1 MKQLVELS
9 MNNSNE
15 HFFLFFRWAIGT
27 SQRFPEGLSEEDW
40 RSIYKIAQQQ
50 SLLGV
55 LFDAIQQNPAIRL
68 ERKLLLKWYAAC
80 ERIQQ
85 GNRKTNQAA
94 VELTRFLKEMGLRGC
109 ILKGQGNTLNYPNP
123 YSRMSGDI
131 DVWVKPIA
139 KSGEKNRGGRG
150 MKGEFVKRVIG
161 YVRRRNPGAKACYH
175 HIDAGM
181 FQGVEVEI
189 HYRPSFMNNLVHNR
203 RLQRWFEENAE
214 EQFSH
219 EVELPDGAGCI
230 CVPTNAFNRIYQM
243 AHISNHIIHEGIGL
257 RQLVDYYCV
266 LKQGFTEDEK
276 RRDAVLLRRFGLYDM
291 ACAVMYVLQEVLHLE
306 ERLLLVPV
314 DERRGRFLLNEIML
328 AGNFGQYDERVDH
341 HVSQMGRNIQR
352 LKRNLRLMWYFPSEC
367 LWEPVF
373 RIYHFFWRM
382 WHKY

>member
-1 MKQLVELS
+1 MEFLELLRYS
-9 MNNSNE
+9 LNQDSSSV
-15 HFFLFFRWAIGT
+15 A
-27 SQRFPEGLSEEDW
+27 EGNTDW
-40 RSIYKIAQQQ
+40 VALHENAKRH

-55 LFDAIQQNPAIRL
+55 LFDGIERL
-68 ERKLLLKWYAAC
+68 PKEKLPPRSLLLKWLT
-80 ERIQQ
+80 EKEFI
-85 GNRKTNQAA
+85 RKQNCAVNQSASLLM
-94 VELTRFLKEMGLRGC
+94 ESLHGRGVKC
-109 ILKGQGNTLNYPNP
+109 CVLKGQGNNLLYKNP
-123 YSRMSGDI
+123 YSRTSGDI
-131 DVWVKPIA
+131 DVWVMP
-139 KSGEKNRGGRG
+139 GEKEDGRE
-150 MKGEFVKRVIG
+150 KKDVFVRRMIG
-161 YVRRRNPGAKACYH
+161 YARRRNPGAKALYH
-175 HIDAGM
+175 HVDAGM
-181 FQGVEVEI
+181 FKGIEVEI

-219 EVELPDGAGCI
+219 EVELPDGAGRI

-276 RRDAVLLRRFGLYDM
+276 RRDAALLRRFGLYDM
-291 ACAVMYVLQEVLHLE
+291 ACAVMYVLQETLHME

-314 DERRGRFLLNEIML
+314 DERRGRFLQKEIML
-328 AGNFGQYDERVDH
+328 AGNFGQYDERVEH
-341 HVSQMGRNIQR
+341 HVSQVGRNIQR
-352 LKRNLRLMWYFPSEC
+352 FRRNLRLMWYFPSEC